1 MKLISYCLRKAKR
14 VFTYGSYSVMNKWG
28 RFRPKENLLIFSS
41 PRGGSTWVA
50 ELIYSIPNTVILWE
64 PLFQK
69 GIGPFKELGFSWHQ
83 FIPEHEH
90 WHEAEGA
97 FKDLFRGKILNP
109 HTCYITPVW
118 KFATADKM
126 IIKFCLGNTLLPW
139 LVRRFEFHYD
149 PVYIVRHPF
158 SVVASQLKHGAWD
171 HISQVRIPECRYNK
185 LYTDHSAFISKIKT
199 KEEALITTWCL
210 TNSVPLRSRHN
221 NKKWIT
227 VFYENL
233 LREPKSEIDRIF
245 NRWGIDLPPGIIEKA
260 RQPSRSDKNLE
271 LKENAE
277 MQLSKWKTYFNKD
290 KILKM
295 SAVLKY
301 FNIEQYDDTSIYPID
316 IVTSKS
322 IFINT
327 MS

>member
-1 MKLISYCLRKAKR
+1 MNLNCLGYCSRKAKR
-14 VFTYGSYSVMNKWG
+14 ILAYGAYYVMNKWG
-28 RFRPKENLLIFSS
+28 RFRPKENFLIFSS

-50 ELIYSIPNTVILWE
+50 ELINSIPNTVILWE

-69 GIGPFKELGFSWHQ
+69 GVRTFKDLGFSWHQ
-83 FIPEHEH
+83 YIPENER

-97 FKDLFRGKILNP
+97 FENLFRGKILNP
-109 HTCYITPVW
+109 HTCCMAPVW
-118 KFATADKM
+118 KVTTADRM

-139 LVRRFEFHYD
+139 LVRRFEFRYD

-171 HISQVRIPECRYNK
+171 HISTVKIPECRYNE
-185 LYTDHSAFISKIKT
+185 LYTDHSAFISEIKT

-210 TNSVPLRSRHN
+210 TNLVPLRSRHN

-227 VFYENL
+227 VFYENF
-233 LREPKSEIDRIF
+233 LREPQFEIDRIF
-245 NRWGIDLPPGIIEKA
+245 NRWGVDIPAVIIDKV
-260 RQPSRSDKNLE
+260 RQPSRSVKDAT

-290 KILKM
+290 QISRM
-295 SAVLKY
+295 SAVLEY
-301 FNIEQYDDTSIYPID
+301 FNIEQYGTSIYPTD
-316 IVTSKS
+316 
-322 IFINT
+322 
-327 MS
+327 